1 MKLLGVALLAAG
13 GLMLEI
19 GLTRLFST
27 LYYPPYVF
35 VVLSLAVLGIG
46 LGAGVVAWRPALA
59 RAGLLPW
66 YVGGAGVA
74 ALSVLALLLTWPDLG
89 GGTLQ
94 FALTALPFLGLG
106 MALSALFS
114 LDAARSPAYYR
125 ADLVGAGVGAGTER
139 TGYMGLPRASWP

>member
-1 MKLLGVALLAAG
+1 MKSFGVALLAAG

-46 LGAGVVAWRPALA
+46 LGAGLVAWQPGLA

-66 YVGGAGVA
+66 YAGGA
-74 ALSVLALLLTWPDLG
+74 SVTALLVTAFLLLWP
-89 GGTLQ
+89 
-94 FALTALPFLGLG
+94 
-106 MALSALFS
+106 
-114 LDAARSPAYYR
+114 
-125 ADLVGAGVGAGTER
+125 
-139 TGYMGLPRASWP
+139 